1 MASPTLLPGHAPS
14 DGDPLSHYEPQARR
28 RHCSVMIDGK
38 NYTYGG
44 LLGPRTPLEPPT
56 VIEVFDV
63 AAEKW
68 EQKNTSGVPP
78 PGFIDTAC
86 AAIGQKMY
94 TFAGANGQT
103 FFNCIHCLDA
113 RSLNWNE
120 VAPLNPEEAPM
131 CKTTAAMVT
140 YRGTLLVTFAGY
152 GILPQNRRTGV
163 EYIEDPEM
171 NNGLGWTNELCYFD
185 LDTSKFRC
193 IVVSV
198 LTLKVNWSLA
208 LHTYIHVHVHSC
220 NSI

>member
-14 DGDPLSHYEPQARR
+14 DGDPLSPYEPQARWK
-28 RHCSVMIDGK
+28 HCSVKIDGK

-44 LLGPRTPLEPPT
+44 NLGPRALREPPT

-63 AAEKW
+63 AAEEW

-78 PGFIDTAC
+78 PGFIDAAC

-94 TFAGANGQT
+94 TFAGYNGQT
-103 FFNCIHCLDA
+103 AFNCIHCLDT
-113 RSLNWNE
+113 RNFNWNE
-120 VAPLNPEEAPM
+120 VAPLYPEEAPM
-131 CKTTAAMVT
+131 CKYNAAMVT

-152 GILPQNRRTGV
+152 GILPQKRRTGV
-163 EYIEDPEM
+163 EYIEDPER
-171 NNGLGWTNELCYFD
+171 NNIGWTNELCYFD

-198 LTLKVNWSLA
+198 LTLKVNWILA
-208 LHTYIHVHVHSC
+208 LHTCIHVHSC

>member
-1 MASPTLLPGHAPS
+1 MASSTLLPGHVPS
-14 DGDPLSHYEPQARR
+14 DGDSLSHYEPQARWQ
-28 RHCSVMIDGK
+28 HCSVMIDGK

-44 LLGPRTPLEPPT
+44 HLGPRAPREPPT

-63 AAEKW
+63 AAEEW

-78 PGFIDTAC
+78 HGFIAAAY

-94 TFAGANGQT
+94 TFAGFNEQT
-103 FFNCIHCLDA
+103 VFNCVHFLDT
-113 RSLNWNE
+113 RNLNWNE

-131 CKTTAAMVT
+131 CKFGAAMVT

-152 GILPQNRRTGV
+152 GILPQKRRTGV

-171 NNGLGWTNELCYFD
+171 NNEGWTNELCYFD

-198 LTLKVNWSLA
+198 LTLKVNWILA
-208 LHTYIHVHVHSC
+208 LHTYIHVHTC